1 MLHPRVYQPRLSDR
15 LDDAARDLAARL
27 TSGVIRCTDAD
38 QTTDLR
44 ALSLMLAEWA
54 DEARHIEGQA
64 VAHIR
69 EQGGALAP
77 RRAGRVA

>member
-1 MLHPRVYQPRLSDR
+1 MPRSFHPRLSDR
-15 LDDAARDLAARL
+15 MADAARDIAVRINA
-27 TSGVIRCTDAD
+27 GVLRCTDAE

-44 ALSLMLAEWA
+44 ALSLLLAEWA

-69 EQGGALAP
+69 EQGGRLVP
-77 RRAGRVA
+77 VGAGRVWR